1 MDNEFSDMG
10 KRFLLKI
17 GQWSTKFG
25 SFSEMDLVKDASHNH
40 VPIFMFYT
48 LQEWEGTDDE
58 VFWAKCDEDLIAQM
72 IAHVHNI

>member
-48 LQEWEGTDDE
+48 L
-58 VFWAKCDEDLIAQM
+58 
-72 IAHVHNI
+72 